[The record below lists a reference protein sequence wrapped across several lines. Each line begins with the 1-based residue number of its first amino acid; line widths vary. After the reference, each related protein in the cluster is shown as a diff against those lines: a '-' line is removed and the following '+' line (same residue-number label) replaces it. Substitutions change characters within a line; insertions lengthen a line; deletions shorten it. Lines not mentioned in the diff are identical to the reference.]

1 MLIPAQYIPMLMMA
15 LLASGIALP
24 ATAQRA
30 KPTKTTVT
38 KAAPKDQAV
47 LLHRERATATTAL
60 QSLQRDHQQSADQAA
75 RLLRQA
81 GYLARDVA
89 PALIKAARLS
99 PAKAAIVLK
108 EAGYSTADIVRGL
121 QQAKPYSAKQWG
133 AVFRDARFPA
143 IEVGPVLAHD
153 LRTAA
158 SEAAQ
163 TMKEAG
169 YSVDE
174 VAQVLKDDYGLPAY
188 EAAQALEDAGFS
200 RYAITQALPAVGYAV
215 EPPGLTRY
223 SITEYRPGMGGRLY
237 DDGILDTGRT
247 PQDDNP
253 ADVVIEGQGLDD
265 PWLRVAMR
273 SRGTSFE
280 AEIIERSPTEVTARF
295 NTFHGGSLMLQGTG
309 GTSPQLPA
317 KALAYYWVEPDVL
330 PSFLDGLAVAVGD
343 PVGTGRVNLLGQN
356 RTFSVAPF
364 EQLGLKLDV
373 VDLSSQATT
382 VALQSGPDDGQVRLL
397 ITVDFEESGRELQG
411 TLIKTIPLW
420 TCGSFEIPRSECASL
435 SPMCL
440 SSQLGAAF
448 QSALTCAD
456 PDNWQ
461 EDEQPGPAIPIEGD
475 LTNPSIQIGI
485 DLDGR
490 NDIEATRATLSFSG
504 DVSIAGPM
512 GDVPLTLIQGWIEGQ
527 VNDQLHEA
535 LQDVDLGAE
544 LAAVLDGIR
553 TTIGPGIPSRAL
565 YPHQGGLFIDM
576 AERF

>member
-1 MLIPAQYIPMLMMA
+1 MLMMA

-38 KAAPKDQAV
+38 KATPKDQAAR
-47 LLHRERATATTAL
+47 LYRERAAAHTAL
-60 QSLQRDHQQSADQAA
+60 QTLQRDHRQSADQAT
-75 RLLRQA
+75 RLLREA
-81 GYLARDVA
+81 GYPARDVA
-89 PALIKAARLS
+89 PALTKDARLS
-99 PAKAAIVLK
+99 PAKAALVLK
-108 EAGYSTADIVRGL
+108 DGGYSTADIVQGL
-121 QQAKPYSAKQWG
+121 QQTQAYSLKQWV
-133 AVFRDARFPA
+133 AIFRDAQFPA
-143 IEVGPVLAHD
+143 LEIGPVLAKD
-153 LRTAA
+153 LRTTA

-163 TMKEAG
+163 AMKDAG

-174 VAQVLKDDYGLPAY
+174 VAQMLKDDYGLSAY
-188 EAAQALEDAGFS
+188 EAAQALEEAGFS
-200 RYAITQALPAVGYAV
+200 RHAITQALPAVGYAV

-265 PWLRVAMR
+265 PWLRVAMS

-280 AEIIERSPTEVTARF
+280 AEIIEQSPTEVTARF
-295 NTFHGGSLMLQGTG
+295 DAFHGGSLMVQGTG

-330 PSFLDGLAVAVGD
+330 PSFFDGLDVAVGA
-343 PVGTGRVNLLGQN
+343 PVGEGRVSLMGQN
-356 RTFSVAPF
+356 QTFSVAPF
-364 EQLGLKLDV
+364 DQFGLKLDV
-373 VDLSSQATT
+373 VDLNSQS
-382 VALQSGPDDGQVRLL
+382 VAFDVQPGPDDGQVRLL

-411 TLIKTIPLW
+411 TFIETIPVW
-420 TCGSFEIPRSECASL
+420 TCGSFEIPQSECASL
-435 SPMCL
+435 SPPCL
-440 SSQLGAAF
+440 ANQLGAAF
-448 QSALTCAD
+448 QSALTCTA
-456 PDNWQ
+456 PDNWR

-475 LTNPSIQIGI
+475 LTNPSIQIAI
-485 DLDGR
+485 DLDGHD
-490 NDIEATRATLSFSG
+490 DIEAVQTTLSFAG

-512 GDVPLTLIQGWIEGQ
+512 GDVPLTLIQGWIEEQ

-565 YPHQGGLFIDM
+565 YPHQGSLFIDM
-576 AERF
+576 AERY